1 MRNQKSNTIDRILW
15 FLLIIIIILYL
26 KECCSSISF
35 LIKHKRQTDTIYVT
49 KPKIVDI
56 IADSALVSELR
67 KIFKKTDT
75 FKIIKYIPITVK
87 VKDTLLIPVI
97 STQTLVLK
105 TKDTVCFK
113 TINEFRKAN
122 KDSSLI
128 YGFTVKTDACVI
140 KDSLLEEK
148 QQIERFDFSTSLKL
162 YEVQR
167 VKKYGF
173 DETLIAVWH
182 PKEMKIEVSPYAVR
196 VRKKRLGLGCFV
208 GVGYDLLKLKPIP
221 VIGLGVSYNAI
232 MIR

>member
-1 MRNQKSNTIDRILW
+1 MKNLKSNTIDRILW
-15 FLLIIIIILYL
+15 ILLVIVIILYL
-26 KECCSSISF
+26 RECCGSISF
-35 LIKHKRQTDTIYVT
+35 LIKQKRQTDTIYVT

-56 IADSALVSELR
+56 ISDSALVSELR
-67 KIFKKTDT
+67 KIFRKTDT

-87 VKDTLLIPVI
+87 VKDTLLIPVT
-97 STQTLVLK
+97 STHTLVLK

-122 KDSSLI
+122 RDSSLV
-128 YGFTVKTDACVI
+128 YGFTVKTDVCVI
-140 KDSLLEEK
+140 QDSLLEEK

-182 PKEMKIEVSPYAVR
+182 PKEMRIDVSPYMVR
-196 VRKKRLGLGCFV
+196 MKKKRLGLGCFA
-208 GVGYDLLKLKPIP
+208 GVGYDLLRLKPTP
-221 VIGLGVSYNAI
+221 VVGLGVSYNVM